1 MGKTKVFRGFFVF
14 LRRKS
19 PNGDGKKVADRSKG
33 ACIYLVA
40 TESWTYD
47 DALRALW
54 KREKLAPRTMTV
66 FRAIGA
72 LVQGGLKVYPPLRGW
87 FFFLLVLS
95 QNWDWFCRLRQTI
108 TNSTKVWFGWRLLA
122 GIFLGWKS
130 LRRNVFA
137 SFFFFSFVEPGFV
150 NFAARFI

>member
-19 PNGDGKKVADRSKG
+19 PNGDGKQVADRSKG

-54 KREKLAPRTMTV
+54 KRQKLAPRTMTV

-87 FFFLLVLS
+87 FFFFARSLAKLGLVLPTEANNYEFDES
-95 QNWDWFCRLRQTI
+95 LVWLAFAGRDFPRLEIVTAKCVCVI
-108 TNSTKVWFGWRLLA
+108 
-122 GIFLGWKS
+122 
-130 LRRNVFA
+130 
-137 SFFFFSFVEPGFV
+137 FFSFPLSNQVL
-150 NFAARFI
+150 